1 MTFCPF
7 TEVYFYQAGLNFLYR
22 NQKNMMQINS
32 MGVYEAVARE
42 INNVTVYLV
51 DLQVAP
57 DTTSTTLHQGKP
69 GQIRAK
75 HVDSN
80 GIRYDSECSIKD
92 NHCMIQCTSTD
103 VTLRARTQIDITDS
117 ASTALDETGSVTE
130 SISFSFD
137 AGDGRNNE
145 NEYGRDREGVLIHME
160 NYSSRA
166 VVTETSLVSNNSFF
180 CTQKT

>member
-1 MTFCPF
+1 M
-7 TEVYFYQAGLNFLYR
+7 
-22 NQKNMMQINS
+22 
-32 MGVYEAVARE
+32 
-42 INNVTVYLV
+42 
-51 DLQVAP
+51 
-57 DTTSTTLHQGKP
+57 
-69 GQIRAK
+69 
-75 HVDSN
+75 
-80 GIRYDSECSIKD
+80 
-92 NHCMIQCTSTD
+92 
-103 VTLRARTQIDITDS
+103 TLRTHTQIDITDS